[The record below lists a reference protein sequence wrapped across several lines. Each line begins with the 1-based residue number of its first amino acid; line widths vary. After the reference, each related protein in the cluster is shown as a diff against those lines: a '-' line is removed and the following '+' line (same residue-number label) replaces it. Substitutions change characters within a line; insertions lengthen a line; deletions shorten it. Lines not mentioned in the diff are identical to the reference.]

1 MPVESFLRIS
11 AAIVFVLCWYLFFL
25 WLWNRASATRALS
38 KVEAKG
44 HSHVLRIVATH
55 SFKHAFLAT
64 CAVGATATVLN
75 VYVYHGFGHQPDIY
89 RKGSPE
95 RPWVALTFDD
105 GPSPKYTPRIL
116 ELLET
121 HDVPATFFMVGA
133 HVEAYPE
140 IAAAVVAA
148 GHEVGNHTYSH
159 INVPTASTQ
168 RLYEELVSTTILI
181 YEKTGAYPTFI
192 RPPRGLYDGRF
203 GRMAALLGQKI
214 VLWNRSS
221 YDWQGPRIS
230 TQTIVRRIVDHVKP
244 GDILL
249 FHDSGA
255 LLGREGGDREAT
267 VQALEAIIQGVR
279 AKGLEFVPL
288 SQLLLDVEG
297 EEEPDFHLTE

>member
-1 MPVESFLRIS
+1 MPIESVVRIS
-11 AAIVFVLCWYLFFL
+11 VAIAFVVGWYLLFL
-25 WLWNRASATRALS
+25 WFWNHLRPAR
-38 KVEAKG
+38 AKG
-44 HSHVLRIVATH
+44 GADGKGHGMVLRIVASH

-64 CAVGATATVLN
+64 CAAGATAAVLN

-89 RKGSPE
+89 RRGSPD
-95 RPWVALTFDD
+95 RPWVAITFDD

-116 ELLET
+116 EILEA
-121 HDVPATFFMVGA
+121 HNVPATFFMVGA

-148 GHEVGNHTYSH
+148 GHEVGNHTYTH

-168 RLYEELVSTTILI
+168 RLYEELVSTSSII
-181 YEKTGAYPTFI
+181 YEKTGVYPAYA

-203 GRMAALLGQKI
+203 GRISALLGQKI

-230 TQTIVRRIVDHVKP
+230 KETIVRRIVDNVKP

-288 SQLLLDVEG
+288 SQLLHGVVG
-297 EEEPDFHLTE
+297 EEELDFDLTE